1 MELKKNPEVDGD
13 KIKSSFMMIAL
24 NYVAGLSLAAF
35 TFQSVKIED
44 DLSDTKSRQVSQE
57 FQAEEQEQEEPPP
70 VEEPPAVVIEPPI
83 VEEIV
88 EEENIDEPPPPDV
101 SPPDPPPIAEEE
113 VIAVVEEIVEFLDVE
128 ASFPGGPAAMMKWIN
143 DNVDYLKLQSK

>member
-57 FQAEEQEQEEPPP
+57 FQAEEQEQARWWWHRPARRPLLAPPS
-70 VEEPPAVVIEPPI
+70 A
-83 VEEIV
+83 
-88 EEENIDEPPPPDV
+88 
-101 SPPDPPPIAEEE
+101 SP
-113 VIAVVEEIVEFLDVE
+113 
-128 ASFPGGPAAMMKWIN
+128 
-143 DNVDYLKLQSK
+143 